1 MSVCVGFTN
10 SHIKKSLVEHKRAV
24 AAVAWRVVHL
34 SLVGTPRDNL
44 VCQWVFDSPMWVV
57 HIKTFLVAA
66 AVAWRVG
73 HVETIQTWG
82 RLPVITLQHTLPS
95 TIQCI
100 SLSIFYTL
108 EEEYTILV
116 YFTLPI
122 ASSRILLGAY
132 QICYAMCIHKQY
144 SLCIWEK
151 QQVLLKVEEI
161 SYAVVQYSVTVLVQW
176 YSKTVAI
183 FSLHM
188 RSNPCAQ
195 G

>member
-1 MSVCVGFTN
+1 MRQSCLPLCVGFTNLGSSYQNFLGSSRRCMSVCVGFTN

-100 SLSIFYTL
+100 SSLNILYFRRRIYYTRVFHAANCQQQNS
-108 EEEYTILV
+108 TRCV
-116 YFTLPI
+116 
-122 ASSRILLGAY
+122 SN
-132 QICYAMCIHKQY
+132 M
-144 SLCIWEK
+144 LCH
-151 QQVLLKVEEI
+151 V
-161 SYAVVQYSVTVLVQW
+161 
-176 YSKTVAI
+176 
-183 FSLHM
+183 H
-188 RSNPCAQ
+188 P
-195 G
+195 

>member
-1 MSVCVGFTN
+1 MRQSCLPLCVGFTNLGSSYQNFLGSSRRCMSVCVGFTN

-73 HVETIQTWG
+73 QVETIQTWG

-144 SLCIWEK
+144 SLCI
-151 QQVLLKVEEI
+151 
-161 SYAVVQYSVTVLVQW
+161 
-176 YSKTVAI
+176 
-183 FSLHM
+183 
-188 RSNPCAQ
+188 
-195 G
+195 

>member
-1 MSVCVGFTN
+1 MRQSCLPLCVGFTNLGSSYQNFLGSSRRCMSVCVGFTN

-82 RLPVITLQHTLPS
+82 AAPCDYPPTYSAFNNSMYLSLNILYFRRRIYYTRVFHAANCQQQNS
-95 TIQCI
+95 TRCV
-100 SLSIFYTL
+100 SN
-108 EEEYTILV
+108 
-116 YFTLPI
+116 
-122 ASSRILLGAY
+122 
-132 QICYAMCIHKQY
+132 M
-144 SLCIWEK
+144 LCH
-151 QQVLLKVEEI
+151 V
-161 SYAVVQYSVTVLVQW
+161 
-176 YSKTVAI
+176 
-183 FSLHM
+183 H
-188 RSNPCAQ
+188 P
-195 G
+195 